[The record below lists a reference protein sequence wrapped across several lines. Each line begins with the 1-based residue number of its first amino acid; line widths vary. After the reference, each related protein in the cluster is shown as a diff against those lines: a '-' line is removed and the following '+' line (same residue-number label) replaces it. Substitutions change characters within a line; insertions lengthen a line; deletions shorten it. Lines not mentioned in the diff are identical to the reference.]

1 MKIKS
6 KKSLGQNFLID
17 ENILDLICSL
27 GNINTEDNV
36 IEIGPGTGNLTK
48 LIDLKKPK
56 KLIVVEKDKKLS
68 ELLNDKFTKNI
79 TIINKDFL
87 NLDNNFFN
95 YSNLILFGNLPYN
108 ISSQILVKLIKI
120 FYKNY
125 KFKKIILMFQKEV
138 ADRIIAKYNTKNYG
152 RLSVITNLS
161 MDVEKIKDISPNSF
175 RPIPKVISTILC
187 FKPKKKVYKIK
198 DIKNLEYITNTF
210 FSFKRKMIKKSLNI
224 LFKESSY
231 IINKLDLDPNIRPQN
246 LKPSNYY
253 KICQEFENSI

>member
-27 GNINTEDNV
+27 GNINTKDNV

-48 LIDLKKPK
+48 LISLKKPK

-68 ELLNDKFTKNI
+68 ELLNNKFTKNI
-79 TIINKDFL
+79 TIINDDFL

-120 FYKNY
+120 FYNNY
-125 KFKKIILMFQKEV
+125 KYKKIILMFQKEV

-152 RLSVITNLS
+152 RLSVIANLS
-161 MDVEKIKDISPNSF
+161 MDVEKIKDIGPNSF

-187 FKPKKKVYKIK
+187 FKPKKK
-198 DIKNLEYITNTF
+198 
-210 FSFKRKMIKKSLNI
+210 SL
-224 LFKESSY
+224 
-231 IINKLDLDPNIRPQN
+231 
-246 LKPSNYY
+246 
-253 KICQEFENSI
+253 

>member
-17 ENILDLICSL
+17 ENILNLICSL
-27 GNINTEDNV
+27 GNINTKDNV
-36 IEIGPGTGNLTK
+36 IEIGPGTGNLTN
-48 LIDLKKPK
+48 LIKLKKPK

-68 ELLNDKFTKNI
+68 ELLNNKFSGDI
-79 TIINKDFL
+79 TIINDDFL
-87 NLDNNFFN
+87 NLNRNFFD

-108 ISSQILVKLIKI
+108 ISSQILVKLIKV

-138 ADRIIAKYNTKNYG
+138 ADRIIASYNTKNYG

-161 MDVEKIKDISPNSF
+161 MEVEKIKDISPNSF

-187 FKPKKKVYKIK
+187 FKPKKKIYKIN

-210 FSFKRKMIKKSLNI
+210 FSFKRKMIKKPLSI
-224 LFKESSY
+224 VFKESSY
-231 IINKLDLDPNIRPQN
+231 VINKLDLDPKIRPQN
-246 LKPSNYY
+246 LEPSNYY
-253 KICQEFENSI
+253 RICQEYESSI